1 MLEHFKEHHMNKIDT
16 QQNQTLSAVITTEA
30 KANIVRGEHDENM
43 LDDYDK
49 MLDMYEA
56 LYATDNEE
64 SSDSEC

>member
-1 MLEHFKEHHMNKIDT
+1 MSKQNMLEHFKEHHMNKIDT

-49 MLDMYEA
+49 M
-56 LYATDNEE
+56 
-64 SSDSEC
+64 